1 MTDSSGSSSQGVR
14 PTKRIKVAGY
24 TSYGN
29 VPKEFLGNKEMM
41 QFQIHDFANLQ
52 EKRGEYI
59 YTNTIKAHGH
69 LWKLYIYPRGDLE
82 LKTDYSEYVSF
93 FLKYAGEN
101 TKNNSVLA
109 KPIIR
114 TETINA
120 QHLEKKYSKKNLWG
134 WSEFSKREDII
145 KNDCNDAGTLTI
157 TVELQVATE
166 KKSVWFPQLNY
177 CDNII
182 GTQLYGSTKASDILF
197 IVGNGRKEFV
207 GHKCIISLRAGSLY
221 DLILTEEQSSSAD
234 DGSSGNDDE
243 SGAIKIL
250 LPDLDE
256 FVFETL
262 LKFIYTDEVPKLE
275 KYDNDDDNNI
285 NEKKVKSILLTADRF
300 GCTDLKLYME
310 SILIEKFLVPST
322 VAGLLLLA
330 DSHSCALL
338 KEATMNM
345 YASNSKDVMESS
357 QDDWTK
363 LKESNDLLVEL
374 LVYAT
379 SSRKEYS
386 SVVDDGNGTI
396 EDVDNFDVT
405 SLRDR
410 LQKVSLNVDGSR
422 DYLVELWKNYLRANT
437 KE

>member
-1 MTDSSGSSSQGVR
+1 MAESSASSSSSSQGGR
-14 PTKRIKVAGY
+14 PMKRMKVAGS

-29 VPKEFLGNKEMM
+29 LPKEFLGNKEIM

-52 EKRGEYI
+52 EKRGEEI
-59 YTNTIKAHGH
+59 QTGAIKAHGH
-69 LWKLYIYPRGDLE
+69 LWELMIYPRGYKKSD
-82 LKTDYSEYVSF
+82 TDAD
-93 FLKYAGEN
+93 KDW
-101 TKNNSVLA
+101 T
-109 KPIIR
+109 R
-114 TETINA
+114 
-120 QHLEKKYSKKNLWG
+120 G
-134 WSEFSKREDII
+134 WSNFSKREKII

-157 TVELQVATE
+157 TVELEVATE

-182 GTQLYGSTKASDILF
+182 GTQLYDSTKTSDVLF
-197 IVGNGRKEFV
+197 IVGNGGKEFV
-207 GHKCIISLRAGSLY
+207 GHKCILSLRARSLY

-234 DGSSGNDDE
+234 DEGSRNNNDE
-243 SGAIKIL
+243 RVAIQIN
-250 LPDLDE
+250 LPDVDE
-256 FVFETL
+256 FVFESL
-262 LKFIYTDEVPKLE
+262 LKFIYTDEVPTLE
-275 KYDNDDDNNI
+275 RDKDDDDNNI
-285 NEKKVKSILLTADRF
+285 NEEKVKSILLTADRF

-310 SILIEKFLVPST
+310 SILIENFLVPST

-345 YASNSKDVMESS
+345 YACNSKDVMESS

-379 SSRKEYS
+379 SSRKKYFS
-386 SVVDDGNGTI
+386 VDDGNGTI

-405 SLRDR
+405 SLRER
-410 LQKVSLNVDGSR
+410 LQEVGENVDGTR
-422 DYLVELWKNYLRANT
+422 DYLVELWKSYYI
-437 KE
+437 